1 MLGCALCASCSQ
13 LTILL
18 SSPAVLSP
26 SLAIALSSPNQAKS
40 LLKGILQSPFTDG
53 KSASL
58 RLHLSPL
65 PSPVRS
71 NVKIM
76 SDQENDIWQEIWT
89 VSLVQHPD
97 LALAPQLRSTQLVWH
112 ERWRQ
117 STTTITLVSSLER
130 SRGSSHINGLWQQEL
145 SYKLNTTLRTDH
157 HHHHHQQPVAFSF
170 QIETYFDQVFFM
182 KVHYFLELRVDI

>member
-26 SLAIALSSPNQAKS
+26 SLALSSPNQAKS

-65 PSPVRS
+65 PC
-71 NVKIM
+71 
-76 SDQENDIWQEIWT
+76 
-89 VSLVQHPD
+89 D
-97 LALAPQLRSTQLVWH
+97 LMLKSCPTKKMIFGRRYELFLLCNTQTWPWHLHQLRSTQLVWH
-112 ERWRQ
+112 ERWGQ
-117 STTTITLVSSLER
+117 SRTTSLER

-145 SYKLNTTLRTDH
+145 SYKLNTTLRTD